1 MKKPGNI
8 YYLYQRPSGQKYFS
22 ILSPMVG
29 TSLVHV
35 MSAQQ
40 LPRAVTKLQYSSC
53 YITHVNTQCDAARL
67 CVSVQRSCSQKGAD
81 KSDDQVA
88 QVGCGWLRCS
98 CGWFWKHKLV
108 LRRLTFSIVNVKH
121 LLKKKCS
128 RISFLE
134 FYPIWIKLLRFLF
147 VCELEIPPML
157 LFFFLIRLLSSWI
170 LPVPN
175 TDVFG
180 TGRNMIPALHQ

>member
-35 MSAQQ
+35 MSAQTDSSYKTPVQQ
-40 LPRAVTKLQYSSC
+40 LLHHTRAQR
-53 YITHVNTQCDAARL
+53 DAARL

-121 LLKKKCS
+121 LLKKCS

-157 LFFFLIRLLSSWI
+157 LFLFYLIRFLSSWF

-175 TDVFG
+175 TDL
-180 TGRNMIPALHQ
+180 IPALHQ